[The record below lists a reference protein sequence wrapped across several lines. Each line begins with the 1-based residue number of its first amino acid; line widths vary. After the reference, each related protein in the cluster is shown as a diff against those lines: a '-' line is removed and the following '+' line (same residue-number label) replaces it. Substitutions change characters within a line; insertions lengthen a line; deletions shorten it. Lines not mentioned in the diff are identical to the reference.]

1 MEEAPPNGQHEL
13 LGDLP
18 IIEINLNNTSLRH
31 ALQTKINDCIVTAA
45 GVIVCVVN
53 ATTLVVCSVNG
64 QELVRKETVSDH
76 NSCQQI
82 MVIERTSRGN
92 VVVTGGGNTVCFWSA
107 RT

>member
-1 MEEAPPNGQHEL
+1 M
-13 LGDLP
+13 
-18 IIEINLNNTSLRH
+18 
-31 ALQTKINDCIVTAA
+31 TAA

-107 RT
+107 RTLALLHSYTFNISGQTISSLSLSSK